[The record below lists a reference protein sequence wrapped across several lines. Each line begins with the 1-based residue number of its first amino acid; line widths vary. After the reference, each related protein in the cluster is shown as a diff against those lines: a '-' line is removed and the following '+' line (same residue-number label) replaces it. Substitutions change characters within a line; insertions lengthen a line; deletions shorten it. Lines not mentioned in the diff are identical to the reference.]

1 MAAYLVRRL
10 VLAALLVF
18 VVGSAALA
26 LSRVAPGDYATQTLG
41 LGASAEAIA
50 AARGRYGLDRPF
62 TTQYI
67 EWVGRAIRFDFGRSF
82 AYDRPVAEL
91 IAERA
96 ANTALLALAALLLAT
111 ALGVP
116 LGVLSGARPARLGAA
131 IVRTASLVILSVPP
145 LVISLALVVF
155 AARTGLLPAGGMR
168 TIGRDTGGVLDV
180 AKHMVVPV
188 IALALPVAAF
198 LERLQARAIGEVI
211 GRPFV
216 LAAIARGVPARR
228 VIWRDGLRVAL
239 VPVVSK
245 YGVIV
250 GTLLSG
256 SFAVEM
262 VTAWP
267 GLGRLM
273 LDALRAR
280 DMYLVAGCAAS
291 GAAFLALGTLLSDV
305 ALAAVDPRV
314 SE

>member
-1 MAAYLVRRL
+1 MTAYLVRRL
-10 VLAALLVF
+10 VFAALLVF

-26 LSRVAPGDYATQTLG
+26 LSRLAPGDYATQTLG
-41 LGASAEAIA
+41 LGASPEAVA
-50 AARGRYGLDRPF
+50 AARARYGLDRPF
-62 TTQYI
+62 TVQYA
-67 EWVGRAIRFDFGRSF
+67 EWVERAIRFDFGRSF

-116 LGVLSGARPARLGAA
+116 LGVLSGARPARLLAA
-131 IVRTASLVILSVPP
+131 VVRTASLVILSVPP
-145 LVISLALVVF
+145 LVVSLALVVF
-155 AARTGLLPAGGMR
+155 AARTGVLPAGGMR
-168 TIGRDTGGVLDV
+168 TIGRETSDVFDVLE
-180 AKHMVVPV
+180 HMVVPV
-188 IALALPVAAF
+188 AALALPVAAF
-198 LERLQARAIGEVI
+198 LERLQARAIGDVI
-211 GRPFV
+211 SRPFV
-216 LAAIARGVPARR
+216 LAAIARGVPAGR
-228 VIWRDGLRVAL
+228 VIWRDALKVAL
-239 VPVVSK
+239 VPVAAK

-280 DMYLVAGCAAS
+280 DMYLVAGCAAA
-291 GAAFLALGTLLSDV
+291 GAAFLAVGTLLSDAV
-305 ALAAVDPRV
+305 LAVVDPRV
-314 SE
+314 SD